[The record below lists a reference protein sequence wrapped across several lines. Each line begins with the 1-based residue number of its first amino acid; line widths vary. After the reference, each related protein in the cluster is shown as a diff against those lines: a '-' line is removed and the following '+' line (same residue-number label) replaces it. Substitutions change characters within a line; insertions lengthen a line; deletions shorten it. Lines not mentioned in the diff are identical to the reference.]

1 MVVCTRRII
10 LRALTVVFSN
20 LVFSGAE
27 MSLWGRSTV
36 EGNSHGCASGRSPF
50 LPLPLSSPLS
60 FLPSLSFSRGPF
72 PSFCEGESQRLTDR
86 QTDRDKVGGKG
97 VGTGGSRRLLNIRLL
112 DVKWMIPKAELE
124 CDF

>member
-1 MVVCTRRII
+1 MDVLCQETDRQTDR
-10 LRALTVVFSN
+10 
-20 LVFSGAE
+20 
-27 MSLWGRSTV
+27 
-36 EGNSHGCASGRSPF
+36 HGMDLLCQKRE
-50 LPLPLSSPLS
+50 
-60 FLPSLSFSRGPF
+60 R
-72 PSFCEGESQRLTDR
+72 ERQTDR